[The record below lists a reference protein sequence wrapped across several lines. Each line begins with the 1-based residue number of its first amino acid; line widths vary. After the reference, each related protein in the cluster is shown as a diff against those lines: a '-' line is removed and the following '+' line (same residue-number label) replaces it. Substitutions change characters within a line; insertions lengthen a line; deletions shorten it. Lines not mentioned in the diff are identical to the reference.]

1 MSDQATS
8 HAIEATLAATGSKAT
23 YTGAGMTVGG
33 WMLSSEFAVLFGM
46 LIGLAGLGVQ
56 WHFRN
61 EVDDAGPLIAVG
73 LLYLFVVANN
83 IKVIR
88 KRNAIN
94 KVARLPIT
102 VMLTSPTT

>member
-1 MSDQATS
+1 MPCYQG
-8 HAIEATLAATGSKAT
+8 TLAAK
-23 YTGAGMTVGG
+23 
-33 WMLSSEFAVLFGM
+33 LFF
-46 LIGLAGLGVQ
+46 AGLL

-61 EVDDAGPLIAVG
+61 EVDDAGPLIAVA

-94 KVARLPIT
+94 KGK
-102 VMLTSPTT
+102 